1 MAMRFED
8 SARLANV
15 PLAGERPEKSI
26 TENAIDKTFASAA
39 NLIKLL
45 PTTTVLAFQI
55 LSPILTNGGHCYS
68 VNKYLTGFLLGLS
81 GISCFIDSFTDSY
94 KAEDGTLYYGIA
106 TRSGL
111 WTMNTE
117 INKTVDLSSYKLTFL
132 DFVHAVLS
140 VLVFASVALMDPN
153 VVNCYYADARE
164 DQKQLIISLPIAV
177 GTVCSMVFVTFPT
190 KRHGIG
196 YPAAD

>member
-1 MAMRFED
+1 MDGRFGD
-8 SARLANV
+8 SRRPFATDV
-15 PLAGERPEKSI
+15 PEKSI
-26 TENAIDKTFASAA
+26 TENAVDKTFASAA
-39 NLIKLL
+39 NLVKLL

-55 LSPILTNGGHCYS
+55 LSPILTNGGHCHS
-68 VNKYLTGFLLGLS
+68 VNKYLTGFLLGVC

-94 KAEDGTLYYGIA
+94 RAEDGTLYYGIA
-106 TRSGL
+106 TRSGML
-111 WTMNTE
+111 TINPE

-153 VVNCYYADARE
+153 VVGCYYSDARQ
-164 DQKQLIISLPIAV
+164 DQKQLVISLPIVV
-177 GTVCSMVFVTFPT
+177 GTVCSMVFVKFPS

>member
-1 MAMRFED
+1 MDARFGD
-8 SARLANV
+8 S
-15 PLAGERPEKSI
+15 GRPFATELPVKSV
-26 TENAIDKTFASAA
+26 TENAVDKTFAIAA
-39 NLIKLL
+39 NLVKLL

-55 LSPILTNGGHCYS
+55 LSPILTNGGHCHS
-68 VNKYLTGFLLGLS
+68 FNKYLTGFLLGVS
-81 GISCFIDSFTDSY
+81 AISCFIDSFTDSY
-94 KAEDGTLYYGIA
+94 KADDGTLYYGIA
-106 TRSGL
+106 TRTGM
-111 WTMNTE
+111 WTTNPE

-153 VVNCYYADARE
+153 VVGCYYADARE
-164 DQKQLIISLPIAV
+164 DQKQLVISLPIAV
-177 GTVCSMVFVTFPT
+177 GTFCSMVFVKFPS

>member
-1 MAMRFED
+1 M
-8 SARLANV
+8 
-15 PLAGERPEKSI
+15 PLAGDAPEKSI
-26 TENAIDKTFASAA
+26 TEKAVDKTFASAA
-39 NLIKLL
+39 NLVKLL

-55 LSPILTNGGHCYS
+55 LSPIFTNDGHCYS
-68 VNKYLTGFLLGLS
+68 VNKYLTGFLLGFC

-94 KAEDGTLYYGIA
+94 RAEDGTLYYGIA

-111 WTMNTE
+111 WTTSSE

-153 VVNCYYADARE
+153 VVSCYYADARE
-164 DQKQLIISLPIAV
+164 DQRQLVISLPIAV
-177 GTVCSMVFVTFPT
+177 GTVCSMAFVAFPS